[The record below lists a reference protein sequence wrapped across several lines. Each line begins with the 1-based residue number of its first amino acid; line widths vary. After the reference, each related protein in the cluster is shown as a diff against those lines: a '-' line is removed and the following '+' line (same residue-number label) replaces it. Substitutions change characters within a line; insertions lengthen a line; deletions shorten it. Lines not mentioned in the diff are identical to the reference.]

1 MRYKMKFEQVLKKAM
16 IDKDIGTAK
25 ALSEAS
31 GVSYYIVNRLLRGD
45 KSCTLNSLVE
55 VASFLDVDVKFIQRG
70 E

>member
-1 MRYKMKFEQVLKKAM
+1 MKFEQVLKKAM
-16 IDKDIGTAK
+16 IDKDIDTAK

-31 GVSYYIVNRLLRGD
+31 GVSYYIINRLLRGD

-55 VASFLDVDVKFIQRG
+55 VACYLDVDVKFIQRG